1 MSNCLCLCWI
11 YRAGMDD
18 GKEISGKFPGCL
30 VVRVQCF
37 HLSGPIPSLRPEI
50 SPQATSTAQKKFFLG
65 EPEAWPSFKT
75 SHLGW
80 ESTTSFPLRSSPRML
95 LPASVL
101 PSSSSS
107 GSLSQTASAN
117 FCCPRGFP
125 YLSSLVIFCPSQ
137 PAPPQALAPPH
148 PGSYTHAAARF
159 IFSQCLFSPLVISLP
174 ESFSWFCSAS
184 QIKFNPAD
192 LLQSD
197 PDQSFHLKDHPTVP
211 AQNHPQGYY
220 VVYCLASETTC
231 TIWFSQWPPGGWM
244 TQPVPAGELA
254 LQGVDLN
261 EKEMGNGSELG
272 R

>member
-1 MSNCLCLCWI
+1 MEPLGNSRICIFEQVLCGVPWWC
-11 YRAGMDD
+11 
-18 GKEISGKFPGCL
+18 SGLRIQHCHSSDLGHCCGC
-30 VVRVQCF
+30 
-37 HLSGPIPSLRPEI
+37 GPVSILAWELLH
-50 SPQATSTAQKKFFLG
+50 ATSTAQKKFFLG

-137 PAPPQALAPPH
+137 PAPPRHLPLHTLEVTPMLRLDL
-148 PGSYTHAAARF
+148 S
-159 IFSQCLFSPLVISLP
+159 SPNASSL
-174 ESFSWFCSAS
+174 
-184 QIKFNPAD
+184 
-192 LLQSD
+192 LL
-197 PDQSFHLKDHPTVP
+197 SFHC
-211 AQNHPQGYY
+211 QNLSHDSA
-220 VVYCLASETTC
+220 L
-231 TIWFSQWPPGGWM
+231 PP
-244 TQPVPAGELA
+244 
-254 LQGVDLN
+254 
-261 EKEMGNGSELG
+261 